1 MIKSLFF
8 FCFLFFISCGVHH
21 RNVNKVV
28 AQHYSTAERDTS
40 YLSCVELFQVE
51 KNPYA
56 ASDVCLNKSL
66 YFSPDSRLNRL
77 FLQTYNSSGD
87 GGYFELEWTDSADSS
102 ERKLF
107 VEHSYFDSINSC
119 YLTINLLMMNDSI
132 QKSGS
137 NITIEFS
144 SDSLE
149 YSRSLLVT
157 PALAKQ
163 YVQFAQL
170 NIDSV
175 LNIENISMI
184 DYSTCTELIS
194 SRFTET
200 NCVLQEEKLFRI
212 VWTDSAMVAGALEI
226 DKEIH
231 DYYHFIEHK
240 PTNLTISKNYNPNRS
255 YYIEEYTVSGMNF
268 PIYRCDIR
276 RNSPSNDTTY
286 HMEMVSGT
294 KLFRR
299 FYAYTIYKERQTSV
313 EWNDQRIPIVKREF
327 QIWTNKRGKAKR
339 FHAIAITSQGHRLE
353 YAFKRLGNRIKVT
366 IDKRKIPE
374 LSGEQFYD
382 LKTIF
387 FEPGSGYYPF
397 PEYKKRVQ
405 QKLKRRSQI
414 EFPFDF
420 ETDTRRIE
428 KNRKLHSE
436 KRVSKDMS
444 GTFEIFYE

>member
-1 MIKSLFF
+1 MIKSVFF
-8 FCFLFFISCGVHH
+8 FCFLIFISCGVHH

-28 AQHYSTAERDTS
+28 AQHYSSSERDTS
-40 YLSCVELFQVE
+40 YLSCVELFRVE
-51 KNPYA
+51 KNPYT
-56 ASDVCLNKSL
+56 ASDVYLNKSL
-66 YFSPDSRLNRL
+66 YYSPNSHLNRL

-87 GGYFELEWTDSADSS
+87 GGYFELEWTNTADSS

-107 VEHSYFDSINSC
+107 VEHAYFDSINNC

-132 QKSGS
+132 QKNGS
-137 NITIEFS
+137 NITIEFT

-149 YSRSLLVT
+149 YSRSLMVT
-157 PALAKQ
+157 PALAQQ

-170 NIDSV
+170 NNDSV
-175 LNIENISMI
+175 LVIENLSMV
-184 DYSTCTELIS
+184 DYSTCTELMS
-194 SRFTET
+194 SRYTET
-200 NCVLQEEKLFRI
+200 KSVSTEEKLFRI

-226 DKEIH
+226 DSEIH
-231 DYYHFIEHK
+231 DYYHLIEHK
-240 PTNLTISKNYNPNRS
+240 PTNLTISKNYNPNRT
-255 YYIEEYTVSGMNF
+255 YYIEEHTVSGMNF

-276 RNSPSNDTTY
+276 RNSSNNDTTY

-313 EWNDQRIPIVKREF
+313 DWNDQRIPIVKREF

-353 YAFKRLGNRIKVT
+353 YACKRLDYRIKVT

-374 LSGEQFYD
+374 LSGEQLYD
-382 LKTIF
+382 LKTMF

-397 PEYKKRVQ
+397 PEYKKRVRHV
-405 QKLKRRSQI
+405 LKRRAQI
-414 EFPFDF
+414 QFPFDF

-428 KNRKLHSE
+428 KNRKSHSE
-436 KRVSKDMS
+436 KRVSRDMS
-444 GTFEIFYE
+444 RRFEIFYE